1 MLAYLHQ
8 SAYFFA
14 KLAASIMTQEKGY
27 KKTVHNFYERQ
38 KRVKSW
44 VYFAFA
50 GIISILVIFLAFK
63 FTEHKPFVP
72 NTFAYWPH
80 AGAACLVFCLWFYL
94 YHLRSLTTAINE
106 QGVFVKWSPFGKN
119 FTMMLW
125 EDIREIRLV
134 MVKEMDFGKTYSQKF
149 SVGTPSGIEI
159 VSRSGRKK
167 YISTRKIES
176 LPRILARMAPDK
188 FRSTGVGEQNDL
200 RED

>member
-1 MLAYLHQ
+1 M
-8 SAYFFA
+8 YFFVN
-14 KLAASIMTQEKGY
+14 LAVRIMTQEKGF

-44 VYFAFA
+44 SYLL
-50 GIISILVIFLAFK
+50 LVGFIMGLMVFLAFK
-63 FTEHKPFVP
+63 VTDHKPFVAS
-72 NTFAYWPH
+72 TFVYWPH
-80 AGAACLVFCLWFYL
+80 AGFAFLVLSYWFYF
-94 YHLRSLTTAINE
+94 YHLTSLTTAINE
-106 QGVFVKWSPFGKN
+106 QGVFVKWSPFRKK

-134 MVKEMDFGKTYSQKF
+134 MLKGINSGKVYSQRF
-149 SVGTPSGIEI
+149 SVGTPGGIEI

-167 YISTRKIES
+167 FISSRKIDS
-176 LPRILARMAPDK
+176 LPRILARMAPEK

>member
-1 MLAYLHQ
+1 MVESLN
-8 SAYFFA
+8 FFV
-14 KLAASIMTQEKGY
+14 KLALLIMSSEKGY

-38 KRVKSW
+38 SRVKSW
-44 VYFAFA
+44 GYYAFV
-50 GIISILVIFLAFK
+50 GILGFLLVFLAFK

-72 NTFAYWPH
+72 NNFAYWPH
-80 AGAACLVFCLWFYL
+80 ACLTFLIFCFWFYF
-94 YHLRSLTTAINE
+94 YHLTSLTTAINE
-106 QGVFVKWSPFGKN
+106 QGVFVKWSPFSKK

-134 MVKEMDFGKTYSQKF
+134 MNNGITGEKKYSQKF

-159 VSRSGRKK
+159 MSRSGRKK

-176 LPRILARMAPDK
+176 LPRILARMAPEK
-188 FRSTGVGEQNDL
+188 FRSTGVGELNDL